1 MTRAGDQCAA
11 LLDSCLAPARPQT
24 SYSASPRK
32 CSERTQRRRHML
44 NKTSICFP
52 IKNPIAKKAARSHI
66 FLSFFSLFP
75 QASARVHTSHSQTRG
90 MQSDFF
96 NCPPPTIQTYGDI
109 RASEASSVLSRV
121 SGNGGLAAPQT
132 RSAGWAGADG
142 TSIYHLGGREEESSK
157 RVDR

>member
-1 MTRAGDQCAA
+1 MTRAGDQYAA

-24 SYSASPRK
+24 SYSAPPRK

-52 IKNPIAKKAARSHI
+52 IKKSNRKKGCEVSHI
-66 FLSFFSLFP
+66 SVIFFSLFP

-96 NCPPPTIQTYGDI
+96 NCPPTIQTYGDI

-132 RSAGWAGADG
+132 LCRVGRSGWDVDL
-142 TSIYHLGGREEESSK
+142 SPRWPGRGE
-157 RVDR
+157 